1 MAVFRSDV
9 SIERIYISHQ
19 VQPGPIPL
27 AADIETPNVDVDG
40 MCEYLSRQDL
50 EFAVLFGS
58 YAQEESD
65 SASDVDIVLGF
76 PHGVDDRERFRR
88 RNRIDA
94 ELQAYAD
101 AFVDVS
107 DIESL
112 PVPVAHNALG
122 EGIRLAGS
130 AEAVDEYRER
140 IETDHDAEA
149 AERER
154 QAFIDRV
161 ARGDV

>member
-1 MAVFRSDV
+1 MS
-9 SIERIYISHQ
+9 
-19 VQPGPIPL
+19 P
-27 AADIETPNVDVDG
+27 AADIETPNVDVEG

-50 EFAVLFGS
+50 EFAVLFGP
-58 YAQEESD
+58 YAREESD
-65 SASDVDIVLGF
+65 SASDVDIVLG
-76 PHGVDDRERFRR
+76 FRR

-107 DIESL
+107 DIKSL
-112 PVPVAHNALG
+112 PASVARNALR

-140 IETDHDAEA
+140 IETDHDAES

-154 QAFIDRV
+154 QAFINRL